1 MTFTHYDLKNLSKGK
16 VIEVTLSGNAANVL
30 LLDNNNFQNYKN
42 SRKYEC
48 WGGNMTQSISKLPIP
63 RNAHWHVVI
72 DLGGNGGSVK
82 SSVRVL

>member
-1 MTFTHYDLKNLSKGK
+1 MNFTHYDLRNCQRGQ

-30 LLDNNNFQNYKN
+30 LLDNNNFQNYK
-42 SRKYEC
+42 SGRQYEYF
-48 WGGNMTQSISKLPIP
+48 GGNMTQSISKLPIP

-72 DLGGNGGSVK
+72 DLGGYGGSVK